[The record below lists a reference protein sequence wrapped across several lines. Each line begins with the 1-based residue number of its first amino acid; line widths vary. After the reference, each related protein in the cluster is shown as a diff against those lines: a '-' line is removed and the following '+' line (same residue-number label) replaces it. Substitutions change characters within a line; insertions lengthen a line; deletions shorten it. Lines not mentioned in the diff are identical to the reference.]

1 MKTLTEWIYVGKQ
14 SRYFYLYS
22 SVEYFF
28 FKEEKCPTI
37 LSQIFTKKLYKRQ
50 IWKTYD
56 DMLLYLG
63 GFFLKESKSTGY
75 IL

>member
-1 MKTLTEWIYVGKQ
+1 MKTLNGFMQVNKVGIFIYIQAQ
-14 SRYFYLYS
+14 ST
-22 SVEYFF
+22 F

-63 GFFLKESKSTGY
+63 DFF
-75 IL
+75 